1 MKNIIPSLL
10 SHFDSKVF
18 ILPRHDDFEFTGIL
32 TCGFAR
38 NFLHVMSLSR
48 SPGEALADQTQSHE
62 AYWRGAAYVVS
73 GRRSMVNEKQV
84 TVQSMNRDGPR
95 FVPDYTSQ

>member
-1 MKNIIPSLL
+1 MKNVIPSLL

-32 TCGFAR
+32 TCGFTR
-38 NFLHVMSLSR
+38 NFLHVMFLSR
-48 SPGEALADQTQSHE
+48 SPGEALADQTQGHE
-62 AYWRGAAYVVS
+62 ANWCSTACVLS

-84 TVQSMNRDGPR
+84 AVQSMNRDGPR
-95 FVPDYTSQ
+95 SVPDYTSQ